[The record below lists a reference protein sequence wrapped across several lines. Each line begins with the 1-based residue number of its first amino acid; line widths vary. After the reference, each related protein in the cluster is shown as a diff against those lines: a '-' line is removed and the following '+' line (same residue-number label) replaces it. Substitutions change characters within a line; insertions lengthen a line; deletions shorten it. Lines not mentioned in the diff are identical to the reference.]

1 MGAYLSEPITKKESS
16 DEVGKNVAYGASS
29 MQGWRISQEDAHNCC
44 IDFDENVSL
53 FAVYDGHG
61 GHEVATYC
69 ARNLPDFIKQT
80 EAYKTGD
87 IRQALI
93 DAFLGFDETLTKPEV
108 INVLK
113 ELAGT
118 STSEKKES
126 DLNESDEEE
135 NVSNLCMEATMP
147 LEQVMAKYQSEVSN
161 PHLKNLKGE
170 KCGKRAFVSPFLRG
184 RRGREKASGSSSG
197 AGCSSSPSPPPT
209 SSSSSSSSGWNT
221 NETDVSSSSQPCGSA
236 LSSTVE
242 RKDSDGPGSNEAEQV
257 LDSTT
262 SNGSA
267 HASPPVVSTE
277 DVETAKSMDMPDSSE
292 DVKEKVSSPGKAPPC
307 AESNAN
313 EVEVNGAESKRIGDA
328 DSSKGGGDNVSSSSC
343 IPVENGDAGQQE
355 RITSSGR
362 RRIQPVDLYQSLL
375 KKDSDDSEEDDDDDE
390 NDETFDGVP
399 ESDGDDTEDVDED
412 ESDEDDD
419 DEVEE
424 EDIDDSD
431 DDTDDLMVN
440 TEKPGSDSGCTA
452 VVAILK
458 ENELYVANA
467 GDSRCVLCRDGQAIE
482 LSLDHKPED
491 APEMERI
498 VKAGGEVTND
508 GRVNGGLNLSR
519 ALGDHAY
526 KQNMV
531 LPPQEQMISA
541 LPDIRHITI
550 DPEKDEFMIL
560 ACDGIWNFMTSQNVV
575 QFVRTRLSQNYENI
589 SKICEELFDHCL
601 APDTLGDG
609 TGCDNMTAVIVKFT
623 SQATEIVK
631 NNTVAEVCVTK
642 KRSVSPTTEENNECI
657 PGENTV
663 NPCKRAKT
671 EAAM

>member
-16 DEVGKNVAYGASS
+16 DEIGKNVAYGASS

-108 INVLK
+108 VNVLK

-170 KCGKRAFVSPFLRG
+170 KCGKRAFASPFLRG

-209 SSSSSSSSGWNT
+209 SSSSSSSGWNT

-242 RKDSDGPGSNEAEQV
+242 RKDSDGSGSNEAEQV

-609 TGCDNMTAVIVKFT
+609 TGCDNMTAVIIKFT
-623 SQATEIVK
+623 SPATEIVK
-631 NNTVAEVCVTK
+631 NNTIAEVCVTK
-642 KRSVSPTTEENNECI
+642 KRSVSPTAEETNECI

>member
-16 DEVGKNVAYGASS
+16 DEAGKNVAYGASS

-44 IDFDENVSL
+44 IDFDDNCSL

-69 ARNLPDFIKQT
+69 ARYLPDFIKET
-80 EAYKTGD
+80 EAYKRDD
-87 IRQALI
+87 IRQALK
-93 DAFLGFDETLTKPEV
+93 DAFLGFDATLTKPEV
-108 INVLK
+108 VKILH
-113 ELAGT
+113 ELAET
-118 STSEKKES
+118 STTEKKEG
-126 DLNESDEEE
+126 DNESDEEE

-147 LEQVMAKYQSEVSN
+147 LEQVMAKYKSEMLN
-161 PHLKNLKGE
+161 THIKNLKGE
-170 KCGKRAFVSPFLRG
+170 KCGKRAFASPFLRG
-184 RRGREKASGSSSG
+184 RREREKATCSSLG
-197 AGCSSSPSPPPT
+197 AGCSSSPSPPPP
-209 SSSSSSSSGWNT
+209 SSSSSTMTAWNT
-221 NETDVSSSSQPCGSA
+221 NETDVSSSSQPCGST

-242 RKDSDGPGSNEAEQV
+242 QKESECPGSNEAEQV

-262 SNGSA
+262 SNGNAA
-267 HASPPVVSTE
+267 HVSPPVGSTA
-277 DVETAKSMDMPDSSE
+277 DVEPAKSMDMPDSSE
-292 DVKEKVSSPGKAPPC
+292 DVKEKVSSPGKTPPC

-313 EVEVNGAESKRIGDA
+313 EVEVNGAELKRVGDA

-343 IPVENGDAGQQE
+343 TPVENGDADQQE

-362 RRIQPVDLYQSLL
+362 RRVQPVDLYQSLL
-375 KKDSDDSEEDDDDDE
+375 KKDSDDSEEDEDDDE

-399 ESDGDDTEDVDED
+399 ESEEDDTEDIDED
-412 ESDEDDD
+412 ETDD
-419 DEVEE
+419 DEEIEE

-431 DDTDDLMVN
+431 EDHDIMINL
-440 TEKPGSDSGCTA
+440 EKPGSDSGCTA

-458 ENELYVANA
+458 GNELYVANA
-467 GDSRCVLCRDGQAIE
+467 GDSRCVLCRDGQAVE

-498 VKAGGEVTND
+498 VKAGGEVTGD

-531 LPPQEQMISA
+531 LPAEEQMISA
-541 LPDIRHITI
+541 LPDVRHITI
-550 DPEKDEFMIL
+550 EPGRDEFMVL

-609 TGCDNMTAVIVKFT
+609 TGCDNMTAVIIKFT
-623 SQATEIVK
+623 MPATATVK
-631 NNTVAEVCVTK
+631 SNTVAEVCVK
-642 KRSVSPTTEENNECI
+642 KRSISPTVDENNECI
-657 PGENTV
+657 AEENTV
-663 NPCKRAKT
+663 NSCKRAKT
-671 EAAM
+671 EAAI

>member
-16 DEVGKNVAYGASS
+16 NETGKNVAYGASS

-44 IDFDENVSL
+44 IDFDDNCSL

-69 ARNLPDFIKQT
+69 SRYLPDFIKQT
-80 EAYKTGD
+80 EAYKRGD

-93 DAFLGFDETLTKPEV
+93 DAFLGFDATLTKPEV
-108 INVLK
+108 VKILH
-113 ELAGT
+113 ELAET
-118 STSEKKES
+118 STTEKKEG
-126 DLNESDEEE
+126 DNESDEEE

-147 LEQVMAKYQSEVSN
+147 LEQVMAKYKSEMLNTHIKS
-161 PHLKNLKGE
+161 LKGE
-170 KCGKRAFVSPFLRG
+170 KCGKRAFASPFLRG
-184 RRGREKASGSSSG
+184 RREREKATCSSLG
-197 AGCSSSPSPPPT
+197 AGCSSSPSPPP
-209 SSSSSSSSGWNT
+209 SSSSSLSTTAAWNT
-221 NETDVSSSSQPCGSA
+221 NETDVSSSSQPCGST

-242 RKDSDGPGSNEAEQV
+242 QKESECPGSNEAEQV

-262 SNGSA
+262 SNGNAA
-267 HASPPVVSTE
+267 HVSPPVGSTA
-277 DVETAKSMDMPDSSE
+277 DVEPAKSMDMPDSSE
-292 DVKEKVSSPGKAPPC
+292 DVKEKVSSPGKTPPC
-307 AESNAN
+307 AESNVN
-313 EVEVNGAESKRIGDA
+313 EVEVNGEELKRIGDA

-343 IPVENGDAGQQE
+343 TPVENGDADQQE

-375 KKDSDDSEEDDDDDE
+375 KKDSDDSEEDEDDDE

-399 ESDGDDTEDVDED
+399 ESDEDDTEDIDED
-412 ESDEDDD
+412 ETDD
-419 DEVEE
+419 DEEIEE

-431 DDTDDLMVN
+431 EDPDIMIN
-440 TEKPGSDSGCTA
+440 IEKPGSDSGCTA

-458 ENELYVANA
+458 GNELYVANA
-467 GDSRCVLCRDGQAIE
+467 GDSRCVLCRDGQAVE

-498 VKAGGEVTND
+498 VKAGGEVTGD

-519 ALGDHAY
+519 ALGDHSY

-531 LPPQEQMISA
+531 LPAEEQMISA
-541 LPDIRHITI
+541 LPDVRHITI
-550 DPEKDEFMIL
+550 EPEKDEFMVL

-623 SQATEIVK
+623 MPATATAK
-631 NNTVAEVCVTK
+631 SNTVAEVCVTK
-642 KRSVSPTTEENNECI
+642 KRSISPAIEENNECI
-657 PGENTV
+657 AEENTV
-663 NPCKRAKT
+663 NSCKRVKT